1 MHDDIFEEDM
11 FEEEAVVSPAHP
23 DDVDEDT
30 QYVVQL
36 MEEALQ
42 LSAEALTHIDRLIE
56 INDTFG
62 ESITG
67 VNTRTLRDILVVY
80 RDFIPDLILGEN
92 IDAMVESAK
101 LLLNTTDQVAQDFI
115 DQKRTTLLENVDKN
129 KKNK

>member
-11 FEEEAVVSPAHP
+11 FEEEAVVSPVHSE
-23 DDVDEDT
+23 DVDEDT
-30 QYVVQL
+30 QYVMQL
-36 MEEALQ
+36 MEKALQ
-42 LSAEALTHIDRLIE
+42 LSSEALTHLNRLIE
-56 INDTFG
+56 INDAFD

-92 IDAMVESAK
+92 IDTMVESAK
-101 LLLNTTDQVAQDFI
+101 LVLNTTDQVAQDFI

-129 KKNK
+129 KKK

>member
-1 MHDDIFEEDM
+1 MHNDIFEEDM

-56 INDTFG
+56 INDTFN

-92 IDAMVESAK
+92 IDAMVETTKA
-101 LLLNTTDQVAQDFI
+101 LLNTTEQVAQDFI
-115 DQKRTTLLENVDKN
+115 DQKRTTLLENVDN
-129 KKNK
+129 SKKK

>member
-30 QYVVQL
+30 QYVIQL

-56 INDTFG
+56 INDIFD

-67 VNTRTLRDILVVY
+67 INTRTLRDILVVY

-92 IDAMVESAK
+92 IDAMVETTKA
-101 LLLNTTDQVAQDFI
+101 LLNTTEQVAQDFI
-115 DQKRTTLLENVDKN
+115 DQKRTTLLENVDN
-129 KKNK
+129 SKKK

>member
-1 MHDDIFEEDM
+1 MNDDIFEEDM
-11 FEEEAVVSPAHP
+11 FEEEAVVSPAHSE
-23 DDVDEDT
+23 DVDEDT
-30 QYVVQL
+30 QYVIQL
-36 MEEALQ
+36 MEKALQ
-42 LSAEALTHIDRLIE
+42 LSSEALTHLDKLIE

-129 KKNK
+129 EKK

>member
-1 MHDDIFEEDM
+1 MNDDIFEEDM
-11 FEEEAVVSPAHP
+11 FEEEAVVSPVHSE
-23 DDVDEDT
+23 DVDEDT
-30 QYVVQL
+30 QYVMQL
-36 MEEALQ
+36 MEKALQ
-42 LSAEALTHIDRLIE
+42 LSSEALTHLNRLIE
-56 INDTFG
+56 INDAFD

-129 KKNK
+129 EKK

>member
-11 FEEEAVVSPAHP
+11 FEEEAVVSPAHSE
-23 DDVDEDT
+23 DMDEDT

-67 VNTRTLRDILVVY
+67 VNNRTLRDILVVY

-92 IDAMVESAK
+92 IDAMVETTKA
-101 LLLNTTDQVAQDFI
+101 LLNTTEQVAQDFI
-115 DQKRTTLLENVDKN
+115 DQKRTTLLENVDN
-129 KKNK
+129 SKKK

>member
-1 MHDDIFEEDM
+1 MNDDIFEEDM
-11 FEEEAVVSPAHP
+11 FEEEAVVSPAHSE
-23 DDVDEDT
+23 DVDEDT
-30 QYVVQL
+30 QYVVRL
-36 MEEALQ
+36 MEKALK
-42 LSAEALTHIDRLIE
+42 LSSEALTHLNRLIE
-56 INDTFG
+56 INDAFD

-101 LLLNTTDQVAQDFI
+101 LVLNTTDQVAQDFI

-129 KKNK
+129 EKK

>member
-1 MHDDIFEEDM
+1 MNDDIFEEDM
-11 FEEEAVVSPAHP
+11 FEEEAVVSPAHSE
-23 DDVDEDT
+23 DVDEDT
-30 QYVVQL
+30 QYVMQL
-36 MEEALQ
+36 MEKALQ
-42 LSAEALTHIDRLIE
+42 LSSEALTHLDKLIE

-92 IDAMVESAK
+92 IDAMVEPPQ

-129 KKNK
+129 KKK

>member
-1 MHDDIFEEDM
+1 MNDDIFEEDM
-11 FEEEAVVSPAHP
+11 FEEEAVVSPAHSE
-23 DDVDEDT
+23 DVDEDT

-36 MEEALQ
+36 MEKALQ
-42 LSAEALTHIDRLIE
+42 LSSEALTHLDKLIE

-101 LLLNTTDQVAQDFI
+101 LVLNTTDQVAQDFI

-129 KKNK
+129 EKK

>member
-30 QYVVQL
+30 QYIIQL

-56 INDTFG
+56 INDTFN

-92 IDAMVESAK
+92 IDAMVETTK
-101 LLLNTTDQVAQDFI
+101 TLLNTTEQIAQDFI
-115 DQKRTTLLENVDKN
+115 DQKRTTLLENVDN
-129 KKNK
+129 SKKK

>member
-1 MHDDIFEEDM
+1 MNDDIFEEDM
-11 FEEEAVVSPAHP
+11 FEEEAVVSPAHSE
-23 DDVDEDT
+23 DVDEDT
-30 QYVVQL
+30 QYVMQL
-36 MEEALQ
+36 MEKALQ
-42 LSAEALTHIDRLIE
+42 LSSEALTHLDKLIE

-129 KKNK
+129 EKK

>member
-11 FEEEAVVSPAHP
+11 FEEEAVVSPAHSE
-23 DDVDEDT
+23 DVDEDT
-30 QYVVQL
+30 QYVMQL
-36 MEEALQ
+36 MEKALQ
-42 LSAEALTHIDRLIE
+42 LSSEALAHLDKLIE
-56 INDTFG
+56 INDIFG

-129 KKNK
+129 EKK

>member
-42 LSAEALTHIDRLIE
+42 LSAEALTHIDKLIE

-92 IDAMVESAK
+92 MDALVQTTQQV
-101 LLLNTTDQVAQDFI
+101 LNTTEQVAQDFI
-115 DQKRTTLLENVDKN
+115 DQKRTTLLENVDN
-129 KKNK
+129 SKKK

>member
-1 MHDDIFEEDM
+1 MNDDIFEEDM
-11 FEEEAVVSPAHP
+11 FEEEAVVSPAHSE
-23 DDVDEDT
+23 DVDEDT

-56 INDTFG
+56 INDTFN

-92 IDAMVESAK
+92 IDAMVETTK
-101 LLLNTTDQVAQDFI
+101 TLLNTTEQVAQDFI
-115 DQKRTTLLENVDKN
+115 DQKRTTLLENVDN
-129 KKNK
+129 SKKK

>member
-1 MHDDIFEEDM
+1 MNDDIFEEDM
-11 FEEEAVVSPAHP
+11 FEEEAVVSPAHSE
-23 DDVDEDT
+23 DVDEDT

-36 MEEALQ
+36 MEKALQ
-42 LSAEALTHIDRLIE
+42 LSSEALTHLDKLIE

-92 IDAMVESAK
+92 IDAMVESTK
-101 LLLNTTDQVAQDFI
+101 LVLNTTDQVAQDFI

-129 KKNK
+129 EKK

>member
-11 FEEEAVVSPAHP
+11 FEEEAVVSPAHSE
-23 DDVDEDT
+23 DVDEDT

-92 IDAMVESAK
+92 IDAMVETTKA
-101 LLLNTTDQVAQDFI
+101 LLNTTEQVAQDFI

-129 KKNK
+129 EKK

>member
-1 MHDDIFEEDM
+1 MNDDIFEEDM
-11 FEEEAVVSPAHP
+11 FEEEAVVSPAHSE
-23 DDVDEDT
+23 DVDEDT

-36 MEEALQ
+36 MEKALK
-42 LSAEALTHIDRLIE
+42 LSSEALTHLNRLIE
-56 INDTFG
+56 INDAFD

-92 IDAMVESAK
+92 IDAMVESTK
-101 LLLNTTDQVAQDFI
+101 LVLNTTDQVAQDFI

-129 KKNK
+129 EKK

>member
-1 MHDDIFEEDM
+1 MNDDIFEEDM
-11 FEEEAVVSPAHP
+11 FEEEAVVSPAHSE
-23 DDVDEDT
+23 DVDEDT
-30 QYVVQL
+30 QYVMQL
-36 MEEALQ
+36 MEKALQ
-42 LSAEALTHIDRLIE
+42 LSSEALTHLDKLIE
-56 INDTFG
+56 INDIFG

-115 DQKRTTLLENVDKN
+115 DQKRTTLLENVDKT
-129 KKNK
+129 KKI

>member
-1 MHDDIFEEDM
+1 MNDDIFEEDM
-11 FEEEAVVSPAHP
+11 FEEEAVVSPAHSE
-23 DDVDEDT
+23 DVDEDT
-30 QYVVQL
+30 QYVMQL
-36 MEEALQ
+36 MEKALQ
-42 LSAEALTHIDRLIE
+42 LSSEALTHLDKLIE

-67 VNTRTLRDILVVY
+67 INTRTLRDILVVY

-115 DQKRTTLLENVDKN
+115 DQKRTARLENVDKN
-129 KKNK
+129 KKK

>member
-1 MHDDIFEEDM
+1 MNDDIFEEDM
-11 FEEEAVVSPAHP
+11 FEEEAVVSPAHSAAI
-23 DDVDEDT
+23 DEDT
-30 QYVVQL
+30 QYVMQL

-42 LSAEALTHIDRLIE
+42 LSSEALTHLNRLIE
-56 INDTFG
+56 INDAFD

-101 LLLNTTDQVAQDFI
+101 LVLNTTDQVAQDFI

-129 KKNK
+129 KKK

>member
-11 FEEEAVVSPAHP
+11 FEEEAVVSPAHSE
-23 DDVDEDT
+23 DVDEDT
-30 QYVVQL
+30 QYVMQL
-36 MEEALQ
+36 MEKALQ
-42 LSAEALTHIDRLIE
+42 LSSEALTHLNRLIE
-56 INDTFG
+56 INDAFD

-92 IDAMVESAK
+92 IDAMVKSAK

-129 KKNK
+129 EKK

>member
-1 MHDDIFEEDM
+1 MNDDIFEEDM
-11 FEEEAVVSPAHP
+11 FEEEAVVSPAHSE
-23 DDVDEDT
+23 DVDEDT
-30 QYVVQL
+30 QYVMQL
-36 MEEALQ
+36 MEKALQ
-42 LSAEALTHIDRLIE
+42 LSSEALTHLDKLIE
-56 INDTFG
+56 INDIFG

-101 LLLNTTDQVAQDFI
+101 LVLNTTDQVAQDFI

-129 KKNK
+129 EKK

>member
-1 MHDDIFEEDM
+1 MNDDIFEEDM
-11 FEEEAVVSPAHP
+11 FEEEAVVSPAHSE
-23 DDVDEDT
+23 DVDEDT
-30 QYVVQL
+30 QYVMQL
-36 MEEALQ
+36 MEKALQ
-42 LSAEALTHIDRLIE
+42 LSSEALTHLDKLIE
-56 INDTFG
+56 INDIFG

-129 KKNK
+129 EKK

>member
-1 MHDDIFEEDM
+1 MNDDIFEEDM
-11 FEEEAVVSPAHP
+11 FEEEAVVSPAHSE
-23 DDVDEDT
+23 DVDEDT

-36 MEEALQ
+36 MEKALQ
-42 LSAEALTHIDRLIE
+42 LSSEALTHLDKLIE

-92 IDAMVESAK
+92 IDAMVESTK
-101 LLLNTTDQVAQDFI
+101 LVLNTTDQVAQDFI

-129 KKNK
+129 KKK

>member
-1 MHDDIFEEDM
+1 MNDDIFEEDM
-11 FEEEAVVSPAHP
+11 FEEEAVVSPAHSE
-23 DDVDEDT
+23 DVDEDT

-36 MEEALQ
+36 MEKALQ
-42 LSAEALTHIDRLIE
+42 LSSEALTHLNRLIE
-56 INDTFG
+56 INDAFD

-92 IDAMVESAK
+92 IDAMVESTK
-101 LLLNTTDQVAQDFI
+101 LVLNTTDQVAQDFI

-129 KKNK
+129 EKK

>member
-1 MHDDIFEEDM
+1 MHNDIFEEDM

-30 QYVVQL
+30 QYVIQL

-42 LSAEALTHIDRLIE
+42 LSAEALTHLDRLIE
-56 INDTFG
+56 INDIFN

-92 IDAMVESAK
+92 IDAMVETTK
-101 LLLNTTDQVAQDFI
+101 VVLNTTEQIAQDFI

-129 KKNK
+129 KKK

>member
-11 FEEEAVVSPAHP
+11 FEEEAVVSPAHSE
-23 DDVDEDT
+23 DVDEDT

-42 LSAEALTHIDRLIE
+42 LSAEALTHVDRLIE
-56 INDTFG
+56 INDTFN

-92 IDAMVESAK
+92 IDAMVETTKA
-101 LLLNTTDQVAQDFI
+101 LLNTTEQVAQDFI

-129 KKNK
+129 KKK

>member
-11 FEEEAVVSPAHP
+11 FEEEAVVSPAHSE
-23 DDVDEDT
+23 DVDEDT
-30 QYVVQL
+30 QYVMQL
-36 MEEALQ
+36 MEKALQ
-42 LSAEALTHIDRLIE
+42 LSSEALTHLDKLIE

-92 IDAMVESAK
+92 IDDMVKSAK
-101 LLLNTTDQVAQDFI
+101 LVLNTTDQVAQDFI

-129 KKNK
+129 KKK

>member
-1 MHDDIFEEDM
+1 MDDDIFEGDM
-11 FEEEAVVSPAHP
+11 FEEEAVVSPAHSE
-23 DDVDEDT
+23 DVDEDT

-36 MEEALQ
+36 MEKALK
-42 LSAEALTHIDRLIE
+42 LSSEALTHLNRLIE
-56 INDTFG
+56 INDAFD

-101 LLLNTTDQVAQDFI
+101 LVLNTTDQVAQDFI

-129 KKNK
+129 EKK

>member
-1 MHDDIFEEDM
+1 MNDDIFEEDM
-11 FEEEAVVSPAHP
+11 FEEEAVVSPAHSE
-23 DDVDEDT
+23 DVDEDT

-36 MEEALQ
+36 MEKALK
-42 LSAEALTHIDRLIE
+42 LSSEALTHLNRLIE

-129 KKNK
+129 EKK

>member
-56 INDTFG
+56 INDTFN

-92 IDAMVESAK
+92 IDAMVETTKA
-101 LLLNTTDQVAQDFI
+101 LLNTTEQVAQDFI

-129 KKNK
+129 KKK

>member
-1 MHDDIFEEDM
+1 MNDDIFEEDM
-11 FEEEAVVSPAHP
+11 FEEEAVVSPAHSE
-23 DDVDEDT
+23 DVDEDT
-30 QYVVQL
+30 QYVMQL
-36 MEEALQ
+36 MEKALQ
-42 LSAEALTHIDRLIE
+42 LSSEALTHLDRLIE
-56 INDTFG
+56 INDAFD

-115 DQKRTTLLENVDKN
+115 DQKRT
-129 KKNK
+129 